1 MKPRRLDGRQVR
13 PAGAIDTKRK
23 KGRDAAEG
31 EAMARPKKHGAGLS
45 KPVSFRLSEPDFLAY
60 QEKVRASGLSASD
73 FFRDAVLTNRTQIVA
88 RPKATA
94 DKHRALYL
102 LNKAGN
108 NINQLAHR
116 ANAAHQAGKL
126 SEKTLEGILDNLEL
140 ITRYLKAT
148 VGHVD

>member
-1 MKPRRLDGRQVR
+1 MR
-13 PAGAIDTKRK
+13 PAGAVGAKRK

-88 RPKATA
+88 RPKASG
-94 DKHRALYL
+94 DKRRALYL

-116 ANAAHQAGKL
+116 ANAAHQAGTL

-140 ITRYLKAT
+140 IARYLKAT
-148 VGHVD
+148 VSHVD